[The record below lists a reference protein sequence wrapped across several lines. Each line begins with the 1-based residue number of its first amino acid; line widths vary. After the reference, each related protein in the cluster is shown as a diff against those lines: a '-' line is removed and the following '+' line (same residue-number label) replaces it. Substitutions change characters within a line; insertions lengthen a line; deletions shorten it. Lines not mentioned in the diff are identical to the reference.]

1 MHVIRAMAAALLLT
15 MSLTGCNSS
24 SGPAASTPMTPQAAS
39 KPLASLPTSI
49 LAPEGEAWT
58 LVWADEFEGDA
69 IDSSKWTFD
78 VDCWGGG
85 NSERQ
90 CYTDDPRNAYVE
102 GGILNIVA
110 RKGAST
116 GPAFPPYL
124 QDTAAKRSATKTQ
137 PYSSARMVTK
147 GKAAWKYGRIDVRA
161 KLPQGQGTWPAIWML
176 PEDNV
181 YGGWAMSGEIDIME
195 AVNWGIPCAECP
207 GGRENTFLG
216 TLHFGGPWPD
226 NLLDSSELPMPGSID
241 EFHTYSIVWEEGQI
255 VWAINGMP
263 VAIKTAADWSTT
275 ATDAPNAPFDQRFH
289 LILNLAIGGGLP
301 EERGLK
307 GVSPEGFPKRFAID
321 YVRVWQCASDPETG
335 NACKPDKGD

>member
-39 KPLASLPTSI
+39 KPPASLPTSI

-102 GGILNIVA
+102 GGMLKIVA

-181 YGGWAMSGEIDIME
+181 YGGWAMSGEIDIHGSGQLGHSLRRMPRRQGE
-195 AVNWGIPCAECP
+195 HL
-207 GGRENTFLG
+207 FLARCISAG
-216 TLHFGGPWPD
+216 H
-226 NLLDSSELPMPGSID
+226 
-241 EFHTYSIVWEEGQI
+241 GQTI
-255 VWAINGMP
+255 CS
-263 VAIKTAADWSTT
+263 TAASCPCLVPSTSFT
-275 ATDAPNAPFDQRFH
+275 PTPSCGRGTVRLGDQWH
-289 LILNLAIGGGLP
+289 AGCA
-301 EERGLK
+301 
-307 GVSPEGFPKRFAID
+307 PKR
-321 YVRVWQCASDPETG
+321 QLTG
-335 NACKPDKGD
+335 PPRRRMPPTPRSTSVFT